1 MLRVYLDQFSWIGL
15 ARAAHGRTGGERYR
29 DALEMCRAARVHEM
43 ASFPLDL
50 YRYWET
56 AKNHNEGS
64 RNRLVETMI
73 ELSDFDT
80 ITTPKQLLYYE
91 IDIALRARFG
101 RPTDVTA
108 PRVFGRG
115 IAHLT
120 AGGVHN
126 SMRPT
131 DEWATSGDKS
141 SDLRT
146 PVDRQLEELLLRAGP
161 STHAHAG
168 LPLDLV
174 NWGDLFVQHEVS
186 VAEEIARRKVPR
198 AELLPAVVHSDF
210 NDIAPALRD
219 RLTAAGISATE
230 VTETLGGVGLL
241 QLVQSLPTRRVTN
254 ALRVSKH
261 LHPPQHQKWKSNDF
275 IDAVQLPVRTVY
287 CDLVFTEQQWVRA
300 LTRDKD
306 DKLDERFDTKLIFKP
321 EQLVEALVTASP

>member
-1 MLRVYLDQFSWIGL
+1 
-15 ARAAHGRTGGERYR
+15 
-29 DALEMCRAARVHEM
+29 
-43 ASFPLDL
+43 
-50 YRYWET
+50 
-56 AKNHNEGS
+56 
-64 RNRLVETMI
+64 MI
-73 ELSDFDT
+73 ELSDFDA

-91 IDIALRARFG
+91 IDMALRARFG

-115 IAHLT
+115 IAHLS

-131 DEWATSGDKS
+131 DERAASEDKS

-146 PVDRQLEELLLRAGP
+146 PIDRQLEELLLRAGP
-161 STHAHAG
+161 GTHARVG

-186 VAEEIARRKVPR
+186 VAEEVARRKVPR

-210 NDIAPALRD
+210 SDIAPALRD
-219 RLTAAGISATE
+219 RVTAAGISATE

-261 LHPPQHQKWKSNDF
+261 LHPPQHQKWKANDF
-275 IDAVQLPVRTVY
+275 IDVVQLPVPTVY

-306 DKLDERFDTKLIFKP
+306 DKLDERFDTKLIFEP
-321 EQLVEALVTASP
+321 EQLVEALVAASL